1 MTFEAR
7 IKRIFPETDKI
18 KATASITIDG
28 SYAVH
33 GIKILE
39 TASGLAVVMPN
50 RKFGDR
56 YYDTFHPVNAYE
68 YVDSD
73 FEEEAPPPESIKVVL
88 VKPMQKPV
96 IAEIGTELK
105 DLQGMVGGLI
115 EAV

>member
-1 MTFEAR
+1 MTFETR

-39 TASGLAVVMPN
+39 TASGLALVMPN

-56 YYDTFHPVNAYE
+56 YYDTFHPVNAQARAKL
-68 YVDSD
+68 VDVIMKAYH
-73 FEEEAPPPESIKVVL
+73 EA
-88 VKPMQKPV
+88 VKQPDETS
-96 IAEIGTELK
+96 IAESKEPK
-105 DLQGMVGGLI
+105 SSK
-115 EAV
+115 